1 MMLDALLAHF
11 WLLVKGATIGFAVAA
26 PVGAIGMLCIRTTLE
41 RGRVAGFASG
51 LGAALADAIFGAIG
65 VLGITALSGVIEA
78 QRFWLELFGGIF
90 VIGFGI
96 YLGLKKPVISNGED
110 EIPISAWADFV
121 KTFLLTLAN
130 PSTILTFM
138 AIFAGVPGAAQP
150 ELDLA
155 WVIILGVFLGSAG
168 WWLCLTTG
176 VGIIRHKISDRA
188 LHWMNWSAGL
198 LLVAFGLYTLGH
210 LALQWPA

>member
-1 MMLDALLAHF
+1 MLEALLEHF
-11 WLLVKGATIGFAVAA
+11 WLVVKGGGIGFAVAA
-26 PVGAIGMLCIRTTLE
+26 PVGPIGMLCIRTTLE
-41 RGRVAGFASG
+41 RGRVAGFAAG

-78 QRFWLELFGGIF
+78 QRFWLELFGGLF
-90 VIGFGI
+90 VVAFGI
-96 YLGLKKPVISNGED
+96 HLGMKKPVIANGED
-110 EIPISAWADFV
+110 EIPVSAWADFL

-138 AIFAGVPGAAQP
+138 AIFAGVPGAAQS
-150 ELDLA
+150 ELNLA

-198 LLVAFGLYTLGH
+198 LLVAFGIYTLGH
-210 LALQWPA
+210 LVLQWPT

>member
-1 MMLDALLAHF
+1 MMLDALLEHV

-78 QRFWLELFGGIF
+78 QRFWLELFGGVF

-96 YLGLKKPVISNGED
+96 YLGLKKPAIANGEG
-110 EIPISAWADFV
+110 ELPVSAWADFL

-150 ELDLA
+150 ELALA
-155 WVIILGVFLGSAG
+155 WVIILGVFLGSAE

-176 VGIIRHKISDRA
+176 VAIIRHKISDRA
-188 LHWMNWSAGL
+188 LRRM
-198 LLVAFGLYTLGH
+198 
-210 LALQWPA
+210 